1 MGKYVKVM
9 FGNTSSANKD
19 LIYKFDSLNVCD
31 NFNVN
36 DKSGFYFSTY
46 DKILRWLI
54 RGDTLCDVTVPSDGI
69 IVECE
74 NPSSPHGVFKSDKI
88 ILSNPRKIDE
98 DMALDIYEKSDLP
111 LVSYYKSLAGLAIR
125 GYRKACYKLIED
137 RISKD
142 NIDLVL
148 NEINDFYRPTY
159 LSHNDNDN
167 VDLYN
172 EIIDVLN
179 KIKG

>member
-69 IVECE
+69 IVE
-74 NPSSPHGVFKSDKI
+74 S
-88 ILSNPRKIDE
+88 
-98 DMALDIYEKSDLP
+98 
-111 LVSYYKSLAGLAIR
+111 
-125 GYRKACYKLIED
+125 
-137 RISKD
+137 
-142 NIDLVL
+142 
-148 NEINDFYRPTY
+148 
-159 LSHNDNDN
+159 
-167 VDLYN
+167 
-172 EIIDVLN
+172 
-179 KIKG
+179 